1 MSSKGEPGS
10 DSMIRRIERLNSIG
24 VALSAERDPVRL
36 LEQILLGAKEI
47 THADGGTIY
56 SLGDDRQL
64 RFEIMRTDSL
74 KIALGG
80 TSGQPIPYPPVP
92 LMRRDGTPNLGSVVA
107 RCAIEGSTINVGD
120 AYHAQGFDFSGTRAF
135 DVRTGY
141 HSKSFLAVP
150 LKNHENEIIGVL
162 QLLNATD
169 RETGEIVSFGDA
181 DQRLAESLASQAA
194 IALTQQ
200 HLIADLRHLLE
211 SVVRLIA
218 TAIDEKSPYTA
229 GHCKRVPELTM
240 MLADA
245 TMRHGRGAVA
255 GFTMNEADRY
265 ELELAAWLHDCGKI
279 TTPEWVMDKATKLS
293 GLGDR
298 IHLVD
303 TRFEVLKRDAELACL
318 RAVAAGGDRIA
329 LEAELARVVA
339 ELDDERAFLHRA
351 NTGAEFMHPEDQ
363 ARVKRI
369 ALRRWRGID
378 GQDQPFLSDD
388 EVKHLTIAKGTLTRD
403 ERQIIN
409 NHITATIKML
419 DALPYPK
426 QLRRIPEFAG
436 GHHERM
442 DGKGYPKGLTRD
454 QMSVQARIMGIADI
468 FEALTAGDRPYKK
481 ALKLS
486 EALRIL
492 GQMKL
497 DGHIDPDLFDVFIHG
512 GVWRDYAD
520 RFLPPDQCDA
530 VDVAKLPGCAS

>member
-1 MSSKGEPGS
+1 
-10 DSMIRRIERLNSIG
+10 
-24 VALSAERDPVRL
+24 
-36 LEQILLGAKEI
+36 
-47 THADGGTIY
+47 
-56 SLGDDRQL
+56 
-64 RFEIMRTDSL
+64 
-74 KIALGG
+74 
-80 TSGQPIPYPPVP
+80 
-92 LMRRDGTPNLGSVVA
+92 
-107 RCAIEGSTINVGD
+107 
-120 AYHAQGFDFSGTRAF
+120 
-135 DVRTGY
+135 
-141 HSKSFLAVP
+141 
-150 LKNHENEIIGVL
+150 
-162 QLLNATD
+162 
-169 RETGEIVSFGDA
+169 
-181 DQRLAESLASQAA
+181 
-194 IALTQQ
+194 
-200 HLIADLRHLLE
+200 
-211 SVVRLIA
+211 
-218 TAIDEKSPYTA
+218 
-229 GHCKRVPELTM
+229 
-240 MLADA
+240 
-245 TMRHGRGAVA
+245 MRHGRGAVA

-318 RAVAAGGDRIA
+318 RAVAADGDRIA

-388 EVKHLTIAKGTLTRD
+388 EVKHLTIARGTLTRD